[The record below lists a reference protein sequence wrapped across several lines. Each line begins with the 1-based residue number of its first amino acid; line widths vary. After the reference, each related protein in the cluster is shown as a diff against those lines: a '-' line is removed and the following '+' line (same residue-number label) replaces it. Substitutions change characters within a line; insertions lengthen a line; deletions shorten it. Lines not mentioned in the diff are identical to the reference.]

1 MHNFLMVLA
10 TQHELANEINC
21 EWKVQKKAQYS
32 LGLRYAQPHR
42 GLRHLRPLF
51 AASCR
56 SRKRYYPR
64 AHMHHSQPGD
74 SMGAFPLAPKL
85 CKLKLQ
91 IGNVPHENTAICK
104 KKLQL
109 HEVVFLAV

>member
-1 MHNFLMVLA
+1 MVLA

-21 EWKVQKKAQYS
+21 EWKVQKKAQYGP
-32 LGLRYAQPHR
+32 GLRNAQPYR

-51 AASCR
+51 AASCQ

-64 AHMHHSQPGD
+64 AHMHHSQPED
-74 SMGAFPLAPKL
+74 SVGAFPLTLKL

-91 IGNVPHENTAICK
+91 IRNVPHGNK
-104 KKLQL
+104 KKLHL
-109 HEVVFLAV
+109 HEVVCLAI